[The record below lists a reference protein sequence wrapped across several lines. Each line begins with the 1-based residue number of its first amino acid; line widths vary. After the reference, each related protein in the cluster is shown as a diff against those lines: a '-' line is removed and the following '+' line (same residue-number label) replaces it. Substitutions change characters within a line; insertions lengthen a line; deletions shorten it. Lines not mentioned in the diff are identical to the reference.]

1 VFYHYNNFCSS
12 YTAPRIQFQPDMYT
26 VNEADGFV
34 DITIVS
40 NRLNLNGSALF
51 YTEDGTAT
59 G

>member
-1 VFYHYNNFCSS
+1 VFYHYNNFCS
-12 YTAPRIQFQPDMYT
+12 YTAPRIQFQPDSYT

-34 DITIVS
+34 DITIVA